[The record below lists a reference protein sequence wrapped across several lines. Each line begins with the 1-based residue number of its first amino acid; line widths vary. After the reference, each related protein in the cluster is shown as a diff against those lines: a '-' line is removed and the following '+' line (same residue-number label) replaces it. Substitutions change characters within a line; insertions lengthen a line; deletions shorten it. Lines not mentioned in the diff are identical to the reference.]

1 MDYFGEK
8 EWNNQARL
16 EQMDDEDWN
25 DQNQDTF
32 LNNLY
37 YFFSE
42 FTRKLSIEI
51 GEEAHL
57 TLSFSLLSSIKWR
70 A

>member
-1 MDYFGEK
+1 
-8 EWNNQARL
+8 
-16 EQMDDEDWN
+16 MDDEDWN

-57 TLSFSLLSSIKWR
+57 TLSLSLLSSIKWR